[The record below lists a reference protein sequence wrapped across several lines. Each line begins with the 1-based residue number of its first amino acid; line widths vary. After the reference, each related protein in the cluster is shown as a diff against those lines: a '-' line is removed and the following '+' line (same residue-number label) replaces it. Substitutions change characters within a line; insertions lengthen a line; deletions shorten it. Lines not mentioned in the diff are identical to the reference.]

1 MFTGCYFC
9 LFHPCMLQH
18 DHKSSYVI
26 VQRAMLKAI
35 KKGKVGEFSNQAKKL
50 ENEANKIPLACYLSF
65 TKFWKS

>member
-1 MFTGCYFC
+1 
-9 LFHPCMLQH
+9 MLE
-18 DHKSSYVI
+18 
-26 VQRAMLKAI
+26 AI